1 MHDDFL
7 EIISIAQ
14 KLDNKRKDKS
24 INIKIFTNS
33 IVNPLD
39 KIIKY
44 YLDKKNISSYVEFA
58 NFNTILPS
66 ETKERFN
73 IGLIIWEC
81 ENLFPNGYDDLEKLT
96 LKECN
101 DYIESFIT
109 NFEYFLKD
117 LSSYDYL
124 IIKKL
129 NGINYCS
136 NNFEYNSARY
146 ISEKINLYL
155 MEKTILYKNI
165 KFFDDSDLI
174 YDYGKDYYGRKLKD
188 NKLPYYS
195 TEVLLEIGNTLSLM
209 ILSHFGLGKKV
220 LILDC
225 DKTLWNGV
233 IGEDDNEKIF
243 SIQDKKRDFFLY
255 ANKIF
260 NSLKN
265 KGVLLA
271 ICSKNNF
278 LDVKN
283 FFDKKSNNLINF
295 NDLIAKKINWEL
307 KSKNIL
313 DISNE
318 LNLGTSSFVFLDDSE
333 HEINEVKTAINDI
346 DCILVPK
353 ELRDYKK
360 ILLKIYKIFS
370 YSFYETG
377 EDANRTQ
384 LYQDEE
390 QRNKLKKNY
399 SYEEYL
405 KNLSLEMNFSN
416 GNNFDLKRLVQMTQ
430 KTNQFNLTVLRQSEN
445 ELKKKLS
452 SKKYLVY
459 AFSLKDKFGDYG
471 TVGLCQIKIVKNDTV
486 LIENLLMSCRV
497 MGRNAEQSFLNEII
511 KTLNKQGYNKIYG
524 LYSKGQKNQ
533 IVENF
538 YEKNGFVK
546 NDKDK
551 SFKYEGKLY
560 IFENNS
566 VIDKLK
572 TIKINYG

>member
-44 YLDKKNISSYVEFA
+44 YLDKKNISSYIEFA

-430 KTNQFNLTVLRQSEN
+430 KTNQFNLTVLRQSED

>member
-430 KTNQFNLTVLRQSEN
+430 KTNQFNLTVLRQSED